1 MPNQIRL
8 TVLGPRG
15 GGRAGAAGGGDR
27 APRDCDVIVT
37 APPGTVL
44 AAIAGGLGAALAA
57 ATGPGGEGG
66 GQPASGG
73 ETVAVYAG
81 GRRLDPQR
89 QVVGEPP
96 LVDGAVISLHGP
108 ADEPAS
114 PTPGGLRLE
123 AVAGPDSGGVYLL
136 HAGRVRIGRSAEADV
151 VLDDPDVSRLH
162 CVVAVAADGGVSVA
176 DLGSTNGTTVDGVPV
191 GERLAALPP
200 GAALRVGESV
210 LRLCVGARPADERL
224 APTPEAGLHTGADPG
239 AHTGA
244 RPGGHGSYGTHGSGL
259 VPGAATPP
267 PPGGEASAT
276 GPGPDGVEQ
285 RGRGLAAWARRWG
298 ARPGRVD
305 PPHPR
310 AHSATPPAPDA
321 ATPHTPRAPHG
332 GPPVGPGL
340 PLPPPSDEPRSGRWP
355 DAAELLLTALDG
367 GPRLWERGPGHPDAL
382 TVRLGTAHRAPRHPS
397 GRTSAVP
404 LTVGLR
410 EVGSLGLA
418 GPRARLL
425 GLTRSVLAQL
435 TALHPP
441 SALEV
446 VVLAAGRG
454 RRVRD
459 WTWLGWLPHPRPEHG
474 QDCRLLFGFDRE
486 QATARTDELVRRLE
500 DGPLGADWATA
511 EPAAV
516 RAAAQAYRGPATVLV
531 VDGDPGAA
539 ALRETVARLTATG
552 AAAGVHVLCLTETP
566 PATPSSP
573 VAETLSAA
581 YSAFPAFR
589 GCGAV
594 ALLSGAVATAVRLVR
609 RGGDPGGELATVDG
623 VSAAWAQRFARALAP
638 ARESSGALPAADRP
652 AAALPSSARLL
663 DELGLARAT
672 PAALRARWASVADRS
687 GGAGV
692 VFGAGRR
699 GPVTADL
706 AVDRSHLLVSGT
718 AGSGKTELLC
728 SLAASLC
735 AFDRPDRLA
744 LVLVDGRDGG
754 GDGEGRGLM
763 ACAEL
768 PHATTYLPAGDPVRM
783 RAFAQALSAELKR
796 RAELFNGRAYEE
808 WARANGAGARGYE
821 AGAREAGD
829 AEDPQDRAT
838 ARIGRQG
845 AARPQPVPGPDSD
858 RGTLRLR
865 PAASRPAANGEV
877 APVDG
882 PPPRLVVLVDDFDA
896 LVDPA
901 LGNPGRPAA
910 GSVVRALES
919 VARDGARL
927 GVHLVAATGR
937 PDRTAQTLTDQGAAL
952 RVSLD
957 GEPGDEEHQVGRGV
971 LHRPDGTAVPFQ
983 GARVTGR
990 IPRTATTRP
999 TVVALDWERAGDPP
1013 TRRPVRELGNG
1024 PTDLALLASAL
1035 ERATREATAA
1045 RPPALL

>member
-27 APRDCDVIVT
+27 APRDCDVVVT

-44 AAIAGGLGAALAA
+44 AAITGGLGAALAA
-57 ATGPGGEGG
+57 ATGPGGEGA
-66 GQPASGG
+66 GQPGSGG
-73 ETVAVYAG
+73 EPVAVYAG

-162 CVVAVAADGGVSVA
+162 CVVSVAADGGVSVA
-176 DLGSTNGTTVDGVPV
+176 DLGSTNGTTIEGAPV
-191 GERLAALPP
+191 GERLVPLPP

-210 LRLCVGARPADERL
+210 LRLCAGARPADERL
-224 APTPEAGLHTGADPG
+224 APAPG
-239 AHTGA
+239 AGA
-244 RPGGHGSYGTHGSGL
+244 HPGAEPGGHGANGTHGSGL
-259 VPGAATPP
+259 VHGATTPP
-267 PPGGEASAT
+267 LPHPGTDAAGR
-276 GPGPDGVEQ
+276 GVDGVEQ
-285 RGRGLAAWARRWG
+285 RRRGLGAWARRWG
-298 ARPGRVD
+298 ARPGRTD
-305 PPHPR
+305 PPHG
-310 AHSATPPAPDA
+310 
-321 ATPHTPRAPHG
+321 ATPHPPSG
-332 GPPVGPGL
+332 GPSPASSPSPASL
-340 PLPPPSDEPRSGRWP
+340 APPPPSDEPRSGRWP
-355 DAAELLLTALDG
+355 DAAELLLTALDA

-382 TVRLGTAHRAPRHPS
+382 TVRLGTAHRSQRD
-397 GRTSAVP
+397 GRASAVP

-425 GLTRSVLAQL
+425 GVTRAVLAQL
-435 TALHPP
+435 ASLHPP
-441 SALEV
+441 SALEI

-459 WTWLGWLPHPRPEHG
+459 WTWLGWLPHLRPEHG

-486 QATARTDELVRRLE
+486 QAAARAEELVRRLE

-511 EPAAV
+511 DPTAV
-516 RAAAQAYRGPATVLV
+516 RAAADAYRGPATVLV

-552 AAAGVHVLCLTETP
+552 SAAGVHVLCLTETP

-594 ALLSGAVATAVRLVR
+594 ALLSGAVATTVRLVA

-638 ARESSGALPAADRP
+638 ARESAGALPTADRP
-652 AAALPSSARLL
+652 AAALPPSARLL

-672 PAALRARWASVADRS
+672 PAALRARWASAADRP

-706 AVDRSHLLVSGT
+706 AVDRSHLLVSGA
-718 AGSGKTELLC
+718 AGSGKSELLC

-744 LVLVDGRDGG
+744 LVFVDGRDGG
-754 GDGEGRGLM
+754 GAGEGRGM
-763 ACAEL
+763 AACAEL

-796 RAELFNGRAYEE
+796 RAELFAGRTYDE
-808 WARANGAGARGYE
+808 WARGGQWPPAHGEGRVNGAEARGYE
-821 AGAREAGD
+821 TGARAAGD
-829 AEDPQDRAT
+829 GEVPQDRAT
-838 ARIGRQG
+838 TRIGRQG
-845 AARPQPVPGPDSD
+845 AARPQPAAVPGPDSD

-865 PAASRPAANGEV
+865 PASSRPAAAPEV

-971 LHRPDGTAVPFQ
+971 LHRPDGTSVPFQ

-1035 ERATREATAA
+1035 ERAAREATAA